1 MISCL
6 YAPVSLFLYIQ
17 MNTKFILTTNPSLPH
32 TCTPHTHTNPTLP
45 TWNNTKNRKEK
56 GGGWGEPTTTLHKQ
70 KKAISKLQIKKAFLK
85 EYCCCLNL
93 VIDHGIWLA
102 EGKITEGEHFCL
114 LRSPNY
120 SYARFC
126 SLVPKHQCSFLGS
139 TRRRLLI

>member
-1 MISCL
+1 MLQFHYFFTFRWIQN
-6 YAPVSLFLYIQ
+6 LFWQ
-17 MNTKFILTTNPSLPH
+17 PTPPSH
-32 TCTPHTHTNPTLP
+32 THAHHTHTPTQP
-45 TWNNTKNRKEK
+45 SPPETTPKTEKKKE
-56 GGGWGEPTTTLHKQ
+56 GGGGEPTTTLHKQ